1 MKIMPIFSRRAYI
14 QTLFLSALILFF
26 AGCKSTELSQKSS
39 VEIVTGDTSH
49 LTYKLPA
56 PRVVGSKSV
65 EESINGRR
73 SHRDFIDK
81 ALLVDQLSQIL
92 WAAYGVSQPKPQ
104 LPFLRGGL
112 RTAPSAGALYPLEI
126 YVLVG
131 NVNGIEPGLY
141 RYVSQEHK
149 IVRTIDKDLRKE
161 LCAASYNQQ
170 MIAAAPVVL
179 FYSAIYSRCTD
190 KYGRRGRERYVCM
203 DLGHSAEN
211 VYLQAEALNLGTCAI
226 AAFNDKL
233 VTKFL
238 QLPKEEEPLYIM
250 PVGYYLNE
258 AGL

>member
-1 MKIMPIFSRRAYI
+1 MKIMPIFRKRAII
-14 QTLFLSALILFF
+14 QMLILSTIILIF
-26 AGCKSTELSQKSS
+26 AGCKQTELSQKAG
-39 VEIVTGDTSH
+39 TGLVNRDTNQ

-56 PRVVGSKSV
+56 PQILGAKSV
-65 EESINGRR
+65 EESINARR
-73 SHRDFIDK
+73 SHRNFIDK
-81 ALLVDQLSQIL
+81 ELSIGQLSQIL
-92 WAAYGVSQPKPQ
+92 WAAYGVSLPKPQ

-131 NVNGIEPGLY
+131 KVNGIEPGLY

-149 IVRTIDKDLRKE
+149 IIRTIDKDLRKE

-170 MIAAAPVVL
+170 MIATAPAVL
-179 FYSAIYSRCTD
+179 FYSAIYSRCTS
-190 KYGRRGRERYVCM
+190 KYGSRGRERYVCM

-233 VTKFL
+233 VAKFL

-250 PVGYYLNE
+250 PIGYYLNE

>member
-1 MKIMPIFSRRAYI
+1 MKIVLKSRKRAII
-14 QTLFLSALILFF
+14 QMIISSTIILFF
-26 AGCKSTELSQKSS
+26 AGCKSSELSQNSS
-39 VEIVTGDTSH
+39 AVIVNDTNQ

-56 PRVVGSKSV
+56 PRVVGTKSV
-65 EESINGRR
+65 EESINSRR
-73 SHRDFIDK
+73 SHRDFMDK
-81 ALLVDQLSQIL
+81 ALSVDQLSQIL
-92 WAAYGVSQPKPQ
+92 WAAYGVTKPRADY
-104 LPFLRGGL
+104 PFLRGGL

-131 NVNGIEPGLY
+131 KVNGIEPGLY
-141 RYVSQEHK
+141 RYVSQDHK

-170 MIAAAPVVL
+170 MIADAPAVL
-179 FYSAIYSRCTD
+179 FYSAIYSRCTS

-233 VTKFL
+233 VAKFL

-250 PVGYYLNE
+250 PIGYYLNE

>member
-1 MKIMPIFSRRAYI
+1 MKIKTLFRKRVII
-14 QTLFLSALILFF
+14 QTLVLSTLILFF
-26 AGCKSTELSQKSS
+26 AGCKSTELSEKSS
-39 VEIVTGDTSH
+39 AVILNDTNH
-49 LTYKLPA
+49 LTYKLQA
-56 PRVVGSKSV
+56 PKVVGPKSV

-73 SHRDFIDK
+73 SHRNFIDK
-81 ALLVDQLSQIL
+81 ELSVEQLSQIL
-92 WAAYGVSQPKPQ
+92 WAAYGVSLPKPQ

-131 NVNGIEPGLY
+131 KVNGIEPGLY

-149 IVRTIDKDLRKE
+149 IVRTINKDLRKE

-170 MIAAAPVVL
+170 MIAAAPAVL
-179 FYSAIYSRCTD
+179 FYSAIYSRCTS
-190 KYGRRGRERYVCM
+190 KYGSRGRERYVCM

-233 VTKFL
+233 VAKFL
-238 QLPKEEEPLYIM
+238 QLPKDEEPLYIM
-250 PVGYYLNE
+250 PIGYYLNE
-258 AGL
+258 TGL